1 MANIHKGKGYMKTSL
16 NDITKGKSDNK
27 FFMGDTKDKAPEKL
41 VTTINLDALDQEIE
55 MSLSYNSSLKHIDEM
70 YSNIQPMH
78 GNVLVRAFVR
88 VPEKKNGFY
97 VGSSLS
103 YMDYIAFAYR
113 GASGQAYP
121 DAQAISKANP
131 WKFLPQGIVVASGN
145 ENFKVGN
152 IVTIPEVRTMA
163 PVTGAKDKITHDFA
177 FVHPDNGMF
186 DPPQT
191 IGNRHYGYIMLDA
204 FNIKAKLY
212 ENYEQ
217 YEEYQSKRSD
227 NQ

>member
-1 MANIHKGKGYMKTSL
+1 MANIHKGKAYKKVSL

-27 FFMGDTKDKAPEKL
+27 FFMTTEKDPVKAIP
-41 VTTINLDALDQEIE
+41 TTFNLDALDEEIDK
-55 MSLSYNSSLKHIDEM
+55 SIAYNSSLKEIDPLYASITPM
-70 YSNIQPMH
+70 NNNI
-78 GNVLVRAFVR
+78 LVRAFVR

-131 WKFLPQGIVVASGN
+131 WKFLPQGIVVASNN

-186 DPPQT
+186 DPPQE
-191 IGNRHYGYIMLDA
+191 IGHRHYGYIMLDS

-212 ENYEQ
+212 ENFEQ
-217 YEEYQSKRSD
+217 YEEHKSI
-227 NQ
+227 